1 MTTLCFLLAAAAT
14 VRVASSVLRRDGAAC
29 DGFERPCRRGR
40 AADLCGGHGGRG
52 QQQRPRPRKGFQVVL
67 GVALAR

>member
-14 VRVASSVLRRDGAAC
+14 VRVASSALRRDGAAC

-40 AADLCGGHGGRG
+40 AADLCGGQGGRG
-52 QQQRPRPRKGFQVVL
+52 HQRRPWPWKGFRFVL
-67 GVALAR
+67 GVALTR